1 MVDGEAE
8 LLIGQ
13 TRICRVKNCADARNG
28 IEKLEVAV
36 RVPGEGTEG
45 VARLRAHGNQAM
57 SKAGRA
63 TAQSRIVI
71 AEQGLVDQPGHD
83 LPAAMGANGIIQ
95 DVRNLQGAVL
105 YEAGQH
111 VSLPE
116 FVATLRFADMR
127 LPSRSDEHTSELQYL
142 MRNSSAV

>member
-95 DVRNLQGAVL
+95 DVRNLQ
-105 YEAGQH
+105 
-111 VSLPE
+111 
-116 FVATLRFADMR
+116 
-127 LPSRSDEHTSELQYL
+127 RSEEHTSELQSL
-142 MRNSSAV
+142 MRTSYAVFCLKNKTTHTITNKSV

>member
-1 MVDGEAE
+1 M
-8 LLIGQ
+8 
-13 TRICRVKNCADARNG
+13 RISDWSSDVCSSD
-28 IEKLEVAV
+28 L
-36 RVPGEGTEG
+36 GEGTEG

-95 DVRNLQGAVL
+95 DVRNLQGAAL

-111 VSLPE
+111 VSLPD
-116 FVATLRFADMR
+116 FVATLRFADMW
-127 LPSRSDEHTSELQYL
+127 LPSSHRLSSPFPRLGPVEGRSGLNRWRRQ
-142 MRNSSAV
+142 RIGRAGGR

>member
-1 MVDGEAE
+1 
-8 LLIGQ
+8 
-13 TRICRVKNCADARNG
+13 
-28 IEKLEVAV
+28 
-36 RVPGEGTEG
+36 
-45 VARLRAHGNQAM
+45 M

-127 LPSRSDEHTSELQYL
+127 LPSSHRLSSPFPRLWRSNERRVGNECVSTCRYRWSPYH
-142 MRNSSAV
+142 

>member
-71 AEQGLVDQPGHD
+71 AAQGLVDQPGHD
-83 LPAAMGANGIIQ
+83 LPAATGANGLIH
-95 DVRNLQGAVL
+95 DVRNLPGAVL

-111 VSLPE
+111 VSLPA
-116 FVATLRFADMR
+116 FFSTLRFANFPIPSSPR
-127 LPSRSDEHTSELQYL
+127 PSSPYPPSRH
-142 MRNSSAV
+142 APP

>member
-1 MVDGEAE
+1 MVRRPPRSTRTDTLFPYTTLFRSAANVGQAGRQSRNDGKLVGIEEEDSTAGMVDGEAE

-83 LPAAMGANGIIQ
+83 LPAAMGST
-95 DVRNLQGAVL
+95 V
-105 YEAGQH
+105 
-111 VSLPE
+111 
-116 FVATLRFADMR
+116 
-127 LPSRSDEHTSELQYL
+127 EHT
-142 MRNSSAV
+142 

>member
-1 MVDGEAE
+1 
-8 LLIGQ
+8 
-13 TRICRVKNCADARNG
+13 
-28 IEKLEVAV
+28 
-36 RVPGEGTEG
+36 
-45 VARLRAHGNQAM
+45 M

-83 LPAAMGANGIIQ
+83 LPAAMGANGIIP

-127 LPSRSDEHTSELQYL
+127 MPSSPRPSSPFPLRSENRREGNNCVLKC
-142 MRNSSAV
+142 SSQGS